1 MYLPSGPVTL
11 PVVFSV
17 YVWSAVLSKVNT
29 PPPPPPHPHKRGV
42 CTEPIKQGHHQP
54 VHTKIFMIYG
64 ILITTV
70 MAKGCTPLSKIYIS
84 LDLILAYM
92 TALEYVSTNM
102 GFEVYCMVIAG

>member
-1 MYLPSGPVTL
+1 
-11 PVVFSV
+11 
-17 YVWSAVLSKVNT
+17 
-29 PPPPPPHPHKRGV
+29 
-42 CTEPIKQGHHQP
+42 
-54 VHTKIFMIYG
+54 MIYG